1 MTAGPCRAAKPWG
14 WNAIESAKWSSWTQ
28 LGDMP
33 ALDAMKMYVSTMEE
47 ENPDWYDLVT
57 DGGDPERVAEVLEM
71 AADAVAAAGIR
82 AGAEAERRARADAEA
97 AASASAATPRADP
110 SVDRIVAED
119 GVWADVSS
127 QISGKFP
134 RGRYAHAVATVGDDV
149 FVVGGNSSGRRLADA
164 HVLNLPTMTWRRA
177 ETKSKEGEDE
187 FTARAGHAAVVW
199 GTKIVVVGGHVR
211 DASEDARTDA
221 WVLETKSMEWSRL
234 PLEGPANAAP
244 LARGGHSATLVRGAY
259 GAKIVVFGGE
269 DRRGRLLDDVHVV
282 DLQTM
287 RWSTPESPLPGAA
300 PTPRAGHVAASFGA
314 GAGAVTNV
322 FVFGGV
328 ARGLAGEVSGELF
341 VLDTMAMTW
350 RAVHPAGAAPVP
362 RAYAAGAV
370 VGDAWYIT
378 GGGGADGGRRD
389 TVALRVSAV
398 EGELEW
404 TSAAEVDAGSSLA
417 AEGAGIVAVGGG
429 AALLAFGGYDGARY
443 SADVHLLKRPQAG
456 RLAMTKTK
464 ILSPVKTD
472 PRRNSVDV
480 DAARTKSPARVQT
493 PPPPRSTTST
503 DPAALARELEQTK
516 ARLAEAREALAG
528 KEAETT
534 RLRAELDEE
543 RAKVSRLEATLAK
556 TESATA
562 ESRRPKGVWG
572 FLSGDA
578 PEYKGAPA

>member
-1 MTAGPCRAAKPWG
+1 
-14 WNAIESAKWSSWTQ
+14 
-28 LGDMP
+28 MP

-71 AADAVAAAGIR
+71 AADAVAAAGVR

-97 AASASAATPRADP
+97 ATAAAAATPRADP

-221 WVLETKSMEWSRL
+221 WVLETKTMEWSRL

-259 GAKIVVFGGE
+259 GAKIIVFGGE

-398 EGELEW
+398 DGELEW
-404 TSAAEVDAGSSLA
+404 TSAAEVNAGSSLA

-443 SADVHLLKRPQAG
+443 SADVHVLKRPQAG

-472 PRRNSVDV
+472 PRRNSVDA
-480 DAARTKSPARVQT
+480 DAAKTKSPARVQT
-493 PPPPRSTTST
+493 PPPKRPTTST

-534 RLRAELDEE
+534 RLRAALDEE

-578 PEYKGAPA
+578 PEYKGTPA

>member
-1 MTAGPCRAAKPWG
+1 
-14 WNAIESAKWSSWTQ
+14 
-28 LGDMP
+28 MP

-71 AADAVAAAGIR
+71 AADAVAAAGVR

-97 AASASAATPRADP
+97 ATAAAAATPRADP

-221 WVLETKSMEWSRL
+221 WVLETKTMEWSRL

-259 GAKIVVFGGE
+259 GAKIIVFGGE
-269 DRRGRLLDDVHVV
+269 DRRGRLLDDVHIV

-398 EGELEW
+398 DGELEW
-404 TSAAEVDAGSSLA
+404 TSAAEVNAGSSLA

-443 SADVHLLKRPQAG
+443 SADVHVLKRPQAG

-472 PRRNSVDV
+472 PRRNSVDA
-480 DAARTKSPARVQT
+480 DAAKTKSPARVQT
-493 PPPPRSTTST
+493 PPPKRPTTST

-534 RLRAELDEE
+534 RLRAALDEE

-578 PEYKGAPA
+578 PEYKGTPA

>member
-1 MTAGPCRAAKPWG
+1 
-14 WNAIESAKWSSWTQ
+14 
-28 LGDMP
+28 MP

-71 AADAVAAAGIR
+71 AADAVAAAGVR

-97 AASASAATPRADP
+97 ATAAAAATPRADP

-221 WVLETKSMEWSRL
+221 WVLETKTMEWSRL

-259 GAKIVVFGGE
+259 GAKIIVFGGE
-269 DRRGRLLDDVHVV
+269 DRRGRLLDDVHIV

-398 EGELEW
+398 DGELEW
-404 TSAAEVDAGSSLA
+404 TSAAEVNAGSSLA

-443 SADVHLLKRPQAG
+443 SADVHVLKRPQAG

-472 PRRNSVDV
+472 PRRNSVDA
-480 DAARTKSPARVQT
+480 DAAKTKSPARVQT
-493 PPPPRSTTST
+493 PPPKRPTTST

-534 RLRAELDEE
+534 RLRAALDEE
-543 RAKVSRLEATLAK
+543 REKVSRLEATLAK

-578 PEYKGAPA
+578 PEYKGTPA

>member
-1 MTAGPCRAAKPWG
+1 
-14 WNAIESAKWSSWTQ
+14 
-28 LGDMP
+28 MP

-71 AADAVAAAGIR
+71 AADAVAAAGVR

-97 AASASAATPRADP
+97 ATAAAAATPRADP

-221 WVLETKSMEWSRL
+221 WVLETKTMEWSRL

-259 GAKIVVFGGE
+259 GAKIIVFGGE
-269 DRRGRLLDDVHVV
+269 DRRGRLLDDVHIV

-398 EGELEW
+398 DGELEW
-404 TSAAEVDAGSSLA
+404 TSAAEVNAGSSLA

-443 SADVHLLKRPQAG
+443 SADVHVLKRPQAG

-472 PRRNSVDV
+472 PRRNSVDA
-480 DAARTKSPARVQT
+480 DAAKTKSPARVQT
-493 PPPPRSTTST
+493 PPPKRPTTST

-534 RLRAELDEE
+534 RLRAALDEE

>member
-1 MTAGPCRAAKPWG
+1 
-14 WNAIESAKWSSWTQ
+14 
-28 LGDMP
+28 MP